1 MVWKATMDFDE
12 ARIVGTPIY
21 LGILGIHNQ
30 ITKEEIHEKVLHP
43 LMSSLG
49 RLPDKIL
56 LPAEGTSSAFISIW
70 AERSHIDTQCI
81 EADWR
86 KFQRKAGI
94 LRDARILK
102 ECSHL
107 LTFVGVK
114 SRSNEQTAIR
124 HAKKGKQVFLVEPN
138 PIELCE
144 IVVE

>member
-1 MVWKATMDFDE
+1 MDIDTE
-12 ARIVGTPIY
+12 TRIVGKPIT

-30 ITKEEIHEKVLHP
+30 ISKEDIHEKILHP
-43 LMSSLG
+43 LISVLG
-49 RLPDKIL
+49 HLPDKII
-56 LPAEGTSSAFISIW
+56 LPSEGQSSAYISIW
-70 AERSHIDTQCI
+70 AERQHIDTQCV

-94 LRDARILK
+94 LRDARIIK
-102 ECSHL
+102 ECNTL

-124 HAKKGKQVFLVEPN
+124 QAKKGKQVFLVEPN